1 MSHAGTGLDARRG
14 NESDSAPKTSV
25 LRRLHH
31 YAFPVADQEVTRHF
45 MEDLLGVPLKATW
58 AEQDESH
65 GEDPAGEALPEEWG
79 ITEPGT
85 YFCHTFYEMADGA
98 AIAFFQFAGV
108 DKNLIGRTNIY
119 AHVALETDQAGQDA
133 IHQRLLAAG
142 VEHHVIHHG
151 YVTSLYGARR
161 PVPLAVGRPHHEQL
175 LARDVGTTGR
185 LPRTSLYQHAPR

>member
-1 MSHAGTGLDARRG
+1 
-14 NESDSAPKTSV
+14 
-25 LRRLHH
+25 
-31 YAFPVADQEVTRHF
+31 

-58 AEQDESH
+58 AEQNESH

-151 YVTSLYGARR
+151 YVTSLYVTSPDGMLFEICVDPDYVEEIRARR
-161 PVPLAVGRPHHEQL
+161 SASAHADLRRWLSGDHTTNNDWRQMSAPPVVYPGR
-175 LARDVGTTGR
+175 
-185 LPRTSLYQHAPR
+185 SLYQHAPR